1 MEISVLV
8 ERYPVLYHMAEKD
21 TWPDIRDKGLLST
34 SAALDRYNL
43 TGTARAALE
52 VSHRPEKVTVGTE
65 ADRIVLRDQKPMHPS
80 RLEKALI
87 DGTTPSAWYA
97 FLNSKVFMWAE
108 EKRLFG
114 LLNARGYR
122 NLEHDVLTI
131 DTKALMDA
139 HGDSVWLCHM
149 NSGNTFPMPHARG
162 METFRRISDFPAD
175 KVVVEVV
182 VDYSIPD
189 IANYVRK
196 VRRIRGEEVLEELPL
211 R

>member
-1 MEISVLV
+1 MEMSLLI
-8 ERYPVLYHMAEKD
+8 ERYPVLFHMAEKD

-52 VSHRPEKVTVGTE
+52 VLHRPEKVAVGTE

-87 DGTTPSAWYA
+87 DGTTPSEWYA
-97 FLNSKVFMWAE
+97 FLNNKVFMWAE

-122 NLEHDVLTI
+122 KLEHDVLTI
-131 DTKALMDA
+131 DTKALMEV
-139 HGDSVWLCHM
+139 HGNRVWLCHM

-162 METFRRISDFPAD
+162 MDTFRRIPDFPPN
-175 KVVVEVV
+175 KNVVEVV

-189 IANYVRK
+189 VAKFVRE
-196 VRRIRGEEVLEELPL
+196 VRRIRGTEVLQKLPL
-211 R
+211 Q